1 MSSIR
6 VVTSGD
12 FVWIPCICR
21 RGCDWLGCEFSFV
34 GYLKRHNGVL
44 KICVLSSTAWQLN
57 KGGPNWIAVALFA
70 FLLPLGNAC
79 KDFQGKKI
87 FLGFKDLASKIL

>member
-1 MSSIR
+1 M
-6 VVTSGD
+6 
-12 FVWIPCICR
+12 
-21 RGCDWLGCEFSFV
+21 GCEFSVV

-57 KGGPNWIAVALFA
+57 KSEPNWIAVALFV

-79 KDFQGKKI
+79 KDFQEKKNCN
-87 FLGFKDLASKIL
+87 FVGFEDLAGKNFEG